1 MNRRIVKAAGV
12 VVAALAAAQI
22 VRPSRANPP
31 TDPARAIKAVAGTGS
46 ALATVLD
53 RSCRDCHSNGTVWPR
68 AAEIA
73 PLSWVMAAAVTR
85 GRRAVNFSEWTSY
98 SPEQQRILLALSCQD
113 VSTGTMPGVYAR
125 VRPETRL
132 SPRDV
137 QTICAAAQRERQ
149 EKP

>member
-1 MNRRIVKAAGV
+1 MRKRIMKTAIVF
-12 VVAALAAAQI
+12 VAALAAAQL
-22 VRPSRANPP
+22 VRPNRANPP
-31 TDPARAIKAVAGTGS
+31 IDPARAIQAVAGSGS

-73 PLSWVMAAAVTR
+73 PLSWVMAAAVTK
-85 GRRAVNFSEWTSY
+85 GRRAVNFSEWTTY
-98 SPEQQRILLALSCQD
+98 SPEQRATYLALSCQD
-113 VSTGTMPGVYAR
+113 ASAGTMPGIYAR

-137 QTICAAAQRERQ
+137 QTICAAAQHERQ
-149 EKP
+149 DKP

>member
-31 TDPARAIKAVAGTGS
+31 TDPARAIEAVAGTGS

>member
-1 MNRRIVKAAGV
+1 MRKRIMKTAIVL
-12 VVAALAAAQI
+12 VAALAAAQL
-22 VRPSRANPP
+22 VRPNRANPP
-31 TDPARAIKAVAGTGS
+31 IDPARAIQAAAGSGS

-73 PLSWVMAAAVTR
+73 PLSWVMAAAVTK
-85 GRRAVNFSEWTSY
+85 GRRAVNFSEWTTY
-98 SPEQQRILLALSCQD
+98 SPEQRAMFLALSCQD
-113 VSTGTMPGVYAR
+113 ASAGTMPGIYAR

-137 QTICAAAQRERQ
+137 QTICAAAQHERQ